1 MNVERLLKK
10 LDAMPGTN
18 VDLKDAVRKKL
29 CAQRNEQAVVDDYD
43 RQTVLFPECRS
54 LPYAKGSDTSREAAE
69 SMKPVA
75 GDLRERVYRRIKE
88 SDTDGITCDALEVAL
103 GLSHQTCSARVNEL
117 RNAGRIVDSGLRKR
131 TRSGRK
137 AVVYTVA
144 R

>member
-18 VDLKDAVRKKL
+18 VDLKDAVRRKL
-29 CAQRNEQAVVDDYD
+29 CIEGQL
-43 RQTVLFPECRS
+43 T
-54 LPYAKGSDTSREAAE
+54 LPYAAGSDTSKAAAE
-69 SMKPVA
+69 SMKSTA
-75 GDLRERVYRRIKE
+75 GIIRERVYRRVKE

-117 RNAGRIVDSGLRKR
+117 RNAGRIIDSGRRKA

-137 AVVYTVA
+137 AVVYTVVP
-144 R
+144 